1 MLSKKLFRS
10 DISEYHFVILLMLL
24 QLENTNQENINR
36 LLEFAK
42 QNNLELSLVDSESDY
57 ILPGKPLTPQ
67 QLSEIIQCSR
77 KSGIISMPDAH
88 KLIRSKYNAD

>member
-1 MLSKKLFRS
+1 MSRR
-10 DISEYHFVILLMLL
+10 DISEYPFVILLMLL

-67 QLSEIIQCSR
+67 QLSEIIECSR
-77 KSGIISMPDAH
+77 KGGIISMPDAH
-88 KLIRSKYNAD
+88 KLIRGKYNAD